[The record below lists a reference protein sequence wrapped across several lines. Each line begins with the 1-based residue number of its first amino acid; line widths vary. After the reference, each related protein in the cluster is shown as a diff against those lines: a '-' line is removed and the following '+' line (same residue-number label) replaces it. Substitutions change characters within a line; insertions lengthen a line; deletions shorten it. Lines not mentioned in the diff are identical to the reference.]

1 MPAKRDKKKF
11 YAVAVGKIPGIY
23 TEWYGDT
30 GAEIQ
35 VKGVSGAIFRGFV
48 TKKEAQEF
56 FKQHAGKMP
65 EKLRATSHAKK
76 KKSEAG
82 VNKKS
87 TPVKPRL
94 KDNLITIYTDGGCLN
109 NPGPGGYG
117 VVIKNGKNTKELS
130 GGYRLTTN
138 NRMELMA
145 CIAGLSALEKPSSV
159 ILYSDSRY
167 VVNGI
172 TKGWAERWRA
182 NGWMKSKKEKAV
194 NPDLWEQ
201 LLDLCEKHDVNFQWV
216 KGHAGNEGNERC
228 DRLAN
233 AEAVKRGLPA
243 DRVYERDHS

>member
-1 MPAKRDKKKF
+1 MPAKRNKKKF

-23 TEWYGDT
+23 TEWYGDK

-35 VKGVSGAIFRGFV
+35 VKGVSGAIFQGFV
-48 TKKEAQEF
+48 TKKDAQEF
-56 FKQHAGKMP
+56 LKQHAGRMP
-65 EKLRATSHAKK
+65 AKSRAASPAKK
-76 KKSEAG
+76 RKSAAG
-82 VNKKS
+82 VKGNA
-87 TPVKPRL
+87 TPVKSRPR
-94 KDNLITIYTDGGCLN
+94 DNLVTIYTDGGCLN

-117 VVIKNGKNTKELS
+117 VVIKNGKDTKELS

-145 CIAGLSALEKPSSV
+145 CIAGLSSLEKPSTV
-159 ILYSDSRY
+159 ILYSDSQY

-182 NGWMKSKKEKAV
+182 NGWMKRKKEKAV

-233 AEAVKRGLPA
+233 VEAAKRGLPA
-243 DRVYERDHS
+243 DRGYEKEH